1 MGAYLIRPPKLYRW
15 LYSDA
20 IFRGPEDE
28 KTVYLTFDDGPE
40 PEATEFVLDV
50 LKTHGVKGTF
60 FFLGKNVLKHP
71 ETVQRLKVEGH
82 VIANHGMNHLNGWK
96 SNKSDYMND
105 ALKGKKVTGSDMFRP
120 PYGRL
125 TLPQY
130 WAVRKSEHVVFWD
143 VISGDFDTS
152 ISPAQ
157 VIDNV
162 VSNVRNGSI
171 VVMHDSKK
179 ALKNLRDSLGQIIED
194 LVKRG
199 YRFETLDTLI
209 EHKNV

>member
-20 IFRGPEDE
+20 IFRGPDGE
-28 KTVYLTFDDGPE
+28 KAVYLTFDDGPE
-40 PEATEFVLDV
+40 PKATEFVLDV

-71 ETVQRLKVEGH
+71 EMVERLKAEGH

-96 SNKSDYMND
+96 SNRSEYMKD
-105 ALKGKKVTGSDMFRP
+105 ALEGKKVTGSDMFRP

-152 ISPAQ
+152 ITPVQ

-179 ALKNLRDSLGQIIED
+179 ALKNLKGSLDQIIEQ

-199 YRFETLDTLI
+199 YIFKTLDTLI

>member
-1 MGAYLIRPPKLYRW
+1 MK
-15 LYSDA
+15 
-20 IFRGPEDE
+20 
-28 KTVYLTFDDGPE
+28 
-40 PEATEFVLDV
+40 
-50 LKTHGVKGTF
+50 
-60 FFLGKNVLKHP
+60 
-71 ETVQRLKVEGH
+71 
-82 VIANHGMNHLNGWK
+82 
-96 SNKSDYMND
+96 D
-105 ALKGKKVTGSDMFRP
+105 ALEGKKVTGSDMFRP

-152 ISPAQ
+152 ITPVQ

-179 ALKNLRDSLGQIIED
+179 ALKNLKGSLDQIIEQ

-199 YRFETLDTLI
+199 YIFKTLDTLI